1 VGRLLEKFSE
11 DAVGEGDGCSYPR
24 DRNMHLSAKADY
36 ALRALVDLAEA
47 YRGPDTEPV
56 TIRVLAERNNVPKRF
71 LEQIMIDLRACGW
84 VKSLAGRD
92 GGFVLAKPPH
102 EITMGE
108 IVRHF
113 EGSFAL
119 VDSVSNANH
128 QPCSQ
133 DKICR
138 FREVLLDIRN
148 YAVARLD
155 ERTLASIVPSQVV
168 HQ

>member
-1 VGRLLEKFSE
+1 
-11 DAVGEGDGCSYPR
+11 
-24 DRNMHLSAKADY
+24 
-36 ALRALVDLAEA
+36 
-47 YRGPDTEPV
+47 
-56 TIRVLAERNNVPKRF
+56 
-71 LEQIMIDLRACGW
+71 

-92 GGFVLAKPPH
+92 GGFVLAKPAH

-113 EGSFAL
+113 EGSFAM

-138 FREVLLDIRN
+138 FRQVLWDIRN

-155 ERTLASIVPSQVV
+155 ETTLASLVPAQVV